1 MDPEEPQRVGE
12 HLDGADPPA
21 VDRLQLRFH
30 GEVLQQKQA
39 IQGVLGGVGGGQRS
53 GVLSYAGA
61 VDLHLELVEVQPVP
75 RLLRVQVVV
84 EVPGRKAETVEA
96 QVRGQ
101 QERGGALLI
110 GHAGVAALPAPVS
123 IGRFRQD
130 RE

>member
-1 MDPEEPQRVGE
+1 MRAQVKVQR
-12 HLDGADPPA
+12 P
-21 VDRLQLRFH
+21 
-30 GEVLQQKQA
+30 
-39 IQGVLGGVGGGQRS
+39 
-53 GVLSYAGA
+53 YAGA

-110 GHAGVAALPAPVS
+110 GHAGVAALPAPGL
-123 IGRFRQD
+123 IGRFCQTANNS
-130 RE
+130 